1 APEWND
7 LGQNENAR
15 LIKSNPRRRIYRL
28 EYNQRV
34 FYVKYYYVMNV
45 RDRLKWS
52 LRNSPGQTEFE
63 NLTYARQQAVPAAK
77 PLGWGIGYVNGQ
89 MAGML
94 ITESLGEVVS
104 LEDVIWRLDPVD
116 PDSLKIKLAATGRLI
131 AQMHRAGIKH
141 SDLHTGNILLQAETP
156 SHKNGREQLQAY
168 ITDLQNISIK
178 SPTWI
183 FPRITSGF
191 AGAFRRWRI
200 KNVASLLA
208 GVQPLTDKYRR
219 RGAIDSIKTDP
230 LYEFVKAYLKTL
242 RELERWS
249 SAELP
254 GTIPENSQ
262 RVGQSPTLLE
272 NPENPRLTAR
282 ATKRVGQS
290 PTLLEN
296 PENPRLTAGATKR
309 VEQSHALPENPEN
322 PRLTAGATKRVG
334 QSPTL
339 PIGDI
344 DRAERDYLRRLTAT
358 IVKYQRRF
366 YRSRDRRPLRSSRYF
381 QKLKLPDNWS
391 SYVYLQSR
399 YPADFSVASRCRFTA
414 EQWGQALAE
423 PESLLQSG
431 KIIKEGGRNTVILK
445 TLTIGSTSL
454 QVVIKHTRP
463 YSGNT
468 IINRFVAVGRGLWE
482 IMGRSRAVRQWFR
495 ANALISRPIPTAWP
509 LAALERREGLRVKNS
524 IFICEWIPD
533 SANLAQVITQ
543 RQLTNDYKYRKAL
556 AEQLGRL
563 LGMLRYQDF
572 RHRDCKATNIVIQT
586 PPSRTAA
593 DERLAGITSDGGGY
607 RCRAFPVDLDGLRPR
622 LFHSRFAGHEA
633 LIRLGESVLSYYK
646 HVTLADYAR
655 VFRSYIRYLEL
666 PETHNRELRRKL
678 WDKISKQVRKKVAKN
693 NRKNLYN
700 TAFKNILIIKPSSL
714 GDIVRTLPILHFLRR
729 RYPKAQIGWLIRTEF
744 ADLLTF
750 QPELDKIITFDRE
763 HFGKMIWNPE
773 AARDFTC
780 FLRRLHQM
788 KFDLV
793 LDMQGLFRSGFLT
806 FTTGSPVRLGFARAR
821 ELAWL
826 FYTHKVKTPTQQ
838 EHAVT
843 SYQRFATALEP
854 QNKEENI
861 QFNISINQDSQK
873 TARDKLQQAGVNK
886 EKKYVVLLPGGTE
899 SAKRWQPNK
908 FAALARQLHQRY
920 DTAIVVLGAGAVEK
934 SLAEEIVLKAR
945 QTCDGKIGGV
955 GTENKHHGQV
965 EIIDMVG
972 LTDLNEMLAI
982 LNEAALV
989 IGNDSGPLHIAAALG
1004 VPLVGLYGPTDPVV
1018 VGPYGQMDGVVQ
1030 AGADQKR
1037 RRRYS
1042 PAEEHQIDRI
1052 TVEQVLEIAGK
1063 KM

>member
-1 APEWND
+1 MKLALPRNYGRRRQIRDSASVGLVAVRVGAVSWLVLSGFQGEMIGANAPEWND
-7 LGQNENAR
+7 LDKNENAR

-45 RDRLKWS
+45 RDRLKWY
-52 LRNSPGQTEFE
+52 LRSSPGQTEFE

-77 PLGWGIGYVNGQ
+77 PLGWGIGHVNGR
-89 MAGML
+89 MTGML

-104 LEDVIWRLDPVD
+104 LEDIIWRLDPID
-116 PDSLKIKLAATGRLI
+116 PDSLKIKLAAAGKLI
-131 AQMHRAGIKH
+131 AQLHRAGIKH

-183 FPRITSGF
+183 FPRMTSGF

-200 KNVASLLA
+200 RNVASLLA

-219 RGAIDSIKTDP
+219 RGTPDSIKTDP
-230 LYEFVKAYLKTL
+230 LYEFVKAYLTTL

-254 GTIPENSQ
+254 GTVSEDSQ
-262 RVGQSPTLLE
+262 RVGQSPTL
-272 NPENPRLTAR
+272 P
-282 ATKRVGQS
+282 VGN
-290 PTLLEN
+290 T
-296 PENPRLTAGATKR
+296 
-309 VEQSHALPENPEN
+309 
-322 PRLTAGATKRVG
+322 
-334 QSPTL
+334 
-339 PIGDI
+339 
-344 DRAERDYLRRLTAT
+344 DRAERDYLRRLMA
-358 IVKYQRRF
+358 IVVRYQRRF

-381 QKLKLPDNWS
+381 RKLKLPDNWS

-414 EQWGQALAE
+414 EQWRQALAD

-431 KIIKEGGRNTVILK
+431 KSLKEGGRNTVIVK
-445 TLTIGSTSL
+445 TLTVGSTLL

-463 YSGNT
+463 YSGNN
-468 IINRFVAVGRGLWE
+468 IINRFMAVGRGLWE
-482 IMGRSRAVRQWFR
+482 IMSRSRAVRQWFR
-495 ANALISRPIPTAWP
+495 ANALISRLIPTAWP
-509 LAALERREGLRVKNS
+509 LAALERREGLRVKDS

-533 SANLAQVITQ
+533 SANLAQIITQ
-543 RQLTNDYKYRKAL
+543 RQLAKDSKYRKAL
-556 AEQLGRL
+556 AEQLGKL

-586 PPSRTAA
+586 PPSRTPANK
-593 DERLAGITSDGGGY
+593 RLSGIMSGGGVG
-607 RCRAFPVDLDGLRPR
+607 RCRAFLVDLDGLRPR

-633 LIRLGESVLSYYK
+633 LVRLGESVLSYYK

-655 VFRSYIRYLEL
+655 VFRNYIRYLEL
-666 PETHNRELRRKL
+666 PETHNRALRRKL

-693 NRKNLYN
+693 NRKNLHN

-729 RYPKAQIGWLIRTEF
+729 RYPKAQISWLIRTEF

-750 QPELDKIITFDRE
+750 QPELDKIITFDRG
-763 HFGKMIWNPE
+763 HFGKMVWNPE
-773 AARDFTC
+773 AARDFIC

-788 KFDLV
+788 KFDMI
-793 LDMQGLFRSGFLT
+793 LDMQGLLRSGFIT
-806 FTTGSPVRLGFARAR
+806 FATGSPVRLGFAKAR

-838 EHAVT
+838 EHVVT
-843 SYQRFATALEP
+843 SYQRFARALEP

-861 QFNISINQDSQK
+861 QFNIPIDQDSRK

-908 FAALARQLHQRY
+908 FAALAQQLYKRY
-920 DTAIVVLGAGAVEK
+920 DTTIVVLGAGAVEK
-934 SLAEEIVLKAR
+934 SLADEIVQKAR
-945 QTCDGKIGGV
+945 QVCNDKTGR
-955 GTENKHHGQV
+955 ENAREEHPSPI
-965 EIIDMVG
+965 EIINMVG

-1004 VPLVGLYGPTDPVV
+1004 VPLVGLYGPTNPAV
-1018 VGPYGQMDGVVQ
+1018 VGPYRQMDGVVQ

-1037 RRRYS
+1037 HRRYS

-1052 TVEQVLEIAGK
+1052 TVEQVLESVGK
-1063 KM
+1063 KREEIEHG